1 MPDAFLT
8 PRGGNAVLLGTEVP
22 GLWLPRMC
30 SQTCRYGWM
39 TSSGHGL
46 DSVRRPLWKE
56 PPRVEA
62 PADQHDEGTGCSCFR
77 GSGRPAMT
85 ICPYHV
91 VKIREHV
98 KKDLGK
104 TSLFIASPSLRAM
117 MMPETPRRS
126 H

>member
-1 MPDAFLT
+1 MVAQDVLPDLPVRLDDLVG
-8 PRGGNAVLLGTEVP
+8 PRLGQRVVSVVEGAAEGGSP
-22 GLWLPRMC
+22 
-30 SQTCRYGWM
+30 CRPA
-39 TSSGHGL
+39 L
-46 DSVRRPLWKE
+46 RRK
-56 PPRVEA
+56 
-62 PADQHDEGTGCSCFR
+62 GTGCSCFR